1 MPAMAKRTIAGSRV
15 LITGASGGIGREIAL
30 QLGRH
35 GADVVLLA
43 RREDRLRELAKEFEP
58 FPGRAEMV
66 VGDVTDANIRHAAI
80 EKAVKKFGGLDILI
94 NNAGIGAIGLFKH
107 ADDARLRRIMEVNFF
122 AAAEMIRLAIPVLHH
137 GNHPIVVNIGS
148 ILGHRGIPHSSEY
161 CASKFAL
168 QGLSQSLR
176 AEFQPM
182 GIDLLVVSPGTT
194 ETEFFDNA
202 LELHSQ
208 PPWLE
213 SRGLPAEKVAREAV
227 AAIASGRHEII
238 PNFRGRLLCRLQRL
252 CPTFVNRLMARYG
265 K

>member
-1 MPAMAKRTIAGSRV
+1 MAKRTIAGSRV

-30 QLGRH
+30 ELGRH

-43 RREDRLRELAKEFEP
+43 RREDRLGELAEQFKP
-58 FPGRAEMV
+58 FPGRAEV
-66 VGDVTDANIRHAAI
+66 VAGDVTDAEIRRAALERTAKI
-80 EKAVKKFGGLDILI
+80 FGGLDILI
-94 NNAGIGAIGLFKH
+94 NNAGVGAFGLFKH
-107 ADDARLRRIMEVNFF
+107 ADDVRLRRIMEVNFF
-122 AAAEMIRLAIPVLHH
+122 AAAEMIRLAIPVLHK
-137 GNHPIVVNIGS
+137 GNHPLVVNIGS

-176 AEFQPM
+176 AEFHPM

-194 ETEFFDNA
+194 ETEFFDNV
-202 LELHSQ
+202 LELSSQ

-213 SRGLPAEKVAREAV
+213 SRGVSAEKVARAVV

-238 PNFRGRLLCRLQRL
+238 PNFRGRLLCWLQRL
-252 CPTFVNRLMARYG
+252 CPGLVNRLMARYG